1 MFPEIVQIPAFS
13 PGKYDIIFT
22 SLGKSR
28 KILGN
33 VLTVFETA
41 NLLEIFS
48 FLLEV
53 LLRLELLKSN
63 LKAGR
68 LRLLTSAY
76 CNMSCK

>member
-13 PGKYDIIFT
+13 PGKYDIIFI

-33 VLTVFETA
+33 VLIFFDSA
-41 NLLEIFS
+41 NLLEIIS

-53 LLRLELLKSN
+53 LLRLELLEGN

-68 LRLLTSAY
+68 LRLLASVY
-76 CNMSCK
+76 CNMSCR